1 MLNLLLGTDRIVLSR
16 MVMDQIHSAA
26 EQGLEGQILI
36 VPEQFSHEAERR
48 LCQVGGDTISRYAEV
63 LSFSRLSDRVASV
76 CGGAA
81 RAYLDRGGQ
90 LLTMALAAEQISS
103 RIKLYA
109 AVLRKPEFLC
119 DVVKMIE
126 EFRSYCLEP
135 GALLE
140 ASRHMEGQ
148 FAQKLEELGLLYE
161 AYLAVCANS
170 KADPSDKLYQLR
182 DRLENSDWAADKRFY
197 VDGFSDFTG
206 SELQVL
212 ETLMQQSKAVSVF
225 LSDGGHQS
233 PAEELVQQTA
243 RELKRLAQQ
252 LEVPCVLQRV
262 DQLADRNETV
272 QKLLNELFV
281 SAEPIPEVSDKISL
295 RQYDSVEEECRGA
308 ADRVKQLMQQG
319 ARCRDISVACTD
331 LNTYEAPLRSA
342 FRMAQIPVYY
352 AGETD
357 LLGKPVIGAVLHAL
371 EAASGAMEYED
382 MALYLKSGLPQ
393 VDQQRCDRLDNYAY
407 RWNLRGS
414 KWEQC
419 WDLHPRGF
427 GETWTEADHAELAE
441 LNESRSLALDSLI
454 GLRKRLFSAK
464 NTGEMVL
471 AFHTFLETVRLR
483 ERLEEQAAAFHASG
497 NGQLA
502 QELQQLYEILLQSLE
517 QTWLILGKTVRSP
530 EDFAKLYRLLLT
542 QYRVATIPAGLDQ
555 VHVSDLPDL
564 RHRQVCHL
572 LVLGASD
579 GQFPSYRVS
588 EGLLTEEE
596 RRNLARQG
604 VSIAPGRADQM
615 EQEMGRIASALA
627 AGSETLWLSCS
638 GQTPA
643 WLFRRAA
650 ALFPQSLCSEDKE
663 LFLDMETLAAWRLRH
678 EDRSDLHLPGLEEV
692 ENALRSLRA
701 YEFEKV
707 APKTVQGLYG
717 RQMYLSASR
726 IDKYAACRFA
736 FFLAYGLKAQ
746 PRRKAKLDPSVFGTF
761 VHAVLEQV
769 VRRVMELGGFRE
781 LEEAQLLSIAT
792 EEIDRY
798 ASLHFPEQAQRAAYL
813 FRRSQSEILDIVMDL
828 GEELKHSLFQ
838 PAACELEFSNAG
850 QLPPIEIRGE
860 DASCRI
866 SGFVDRVDL
875 YEEGGKTYVRVV
887 DYKTG
892 KKDFDYTDILNGAGL
907 QMLIYLFALRQYG
920 GELFRKTSLEPAG
933 VLYLPARKE
942 FTLTSPMPDDETV
955 AVKHMEER
963 RRKGLILDDAA
974 LLAAMEA
981 DPQNPRY
988 MPYSVGRQGLKGD
1001 LADQRQMILLERHV
1015 IRTLAAMTDSIASGE
1030 VGPNPVSRGQFGS
1043 CTFCDYR
1050 EVCHQD
1056 LCTHETRTLAA
1067 TPAAKFWE
1075 KLEQEEENH
1084 G

>member
-1 MLNLLLGTDRIVLSR
+1 
-16 MVMDQIHSAA
+16 
-26 EQGLEGQILI
+26 
-36 VPEQFSHEAERR
+36 
-48 LCQVGGDTISRYAEV
+48 
-63 LSFSRLSDRVASV
+63 
-76 CGGAA
+76 
-81 RAYLDRGGQ
+81 
-90 LLTMALAAEQISS
+90 MALAAEQIAS

-135 GALLE
+135 QALLD
-140 ASRHMEGQ
+140 AARQMEGQ

-161 AYLAVCANS
+161 AYLAVCANT
-170 KADPSDKLYQLR
+170 KADPSDKLYRLR
-182 DRLENSDWAADKRFY
+182 NSLESSDWAANKSFY

-212 ETLMQQSKAVSVF
+212 QTLMVQAKSLTVA
-225 LSDGGHQS
+225 LSDGGPQS
-233 PAEELVQQTA
+233 PAEELVQTTA
-243 RELKRLAQQ
+243 RELQRLAKQQ
-252 LEVPCVLQRV
+252 EIPCVLRRV
-262 DQLADRNETV
+262 DRVWERNPAI
-272 QKLLNELFV
+272 QSLLDLLFS
-281 SAEPIPEVSDKISL
+281 SAEPVPRMSDRIFL
-295 RQYDSVEEECRGA
+295 PQYDSVEEECRGA
-308 ADRVKQLMQQG
+308 AVRVKQLLQQG
-319 ARCRDISVACTD
+319 ARCREISVACTD
-331 LNTYEAPLRSA
+331 LAGYEAPLRAA
-342 FRMAQIPVYY
+342 FRMADIPTYY

-357 LLGKPVIGAVLHAL
+357 LLGKPVISAVLYAL
-371 EAASGAMEYED
+371 EAASGSMDYED
-382 MALYLKSGLPQ
+382 MALYLKSGLLRL
-393 VDQQRCDRLDNYAY
+393 DQRQCDRLDNYAY
-407 RWNLRGS
+407 RWNLRGT
-414 KWEQC
+414 KWEQP

-427 GETWTEADHAELAE
+427 GEVWSEADHTELAE
-441 LNESRSLALDSLI
+441 LNRVREQVMQPLLALRKSL
-454 GLRKRLFSAK
+454 FAAK

-471 AFHTFLETVRLR
+471 ALHTFLETVGLR
-483 ERLEEQAAAFHASG
+483 QRLEEQAAAFHADGS
-497 NGQLA
+497 GQLA
-502 QELQQLYEILLQSLE
+502 QELQQLYEILVQSLE

-530 EDFAKLYRLLLT
+530 EDFSKLYRLLLT

-564 RHRQVCHL
+564 RHRQVKNL

-596 RRNLARQG
+596 RRNLAKQG

-615 EQEMGRIASALA
+615 EQEMARIASALSA
-627 AGSETLWLSCS
+627 ASESLWMSCPS
-638 GQTPA
+638 QTPA

-650 ALFPQSLCSEDKE
+650 NLFPQSLCKQMNEQ
-663 LFLDMETLAAWRLRH
+663 FLDLETLAAWRIRH
-678 EDRSDLHLPGLEEV
+678 EDRSDPGIPELKQV
-692 ENALRSLRA
+692 ETALRSLRD
-701 YEFEKV
+701 YGFDHLD
-707 APKTVQGLYG
+707 PQTVKGLYG
-717 RQMYLSASR
+717 RQIYLSASR

-769 VRRVMELGGFRE
+769 VRRVMDLGGFRD
-781 LEEAQLLSIAT
+781 LEEQQLLAIAT

-813 FRRSQSEILDIVMDL
+813 FRRSQAEILDIVMDL
-828 GEELKHSLFQ
+828 GEELRNSLFQ
-838 PAACELEFSNAG
+838 PAACELEFSQTG

-860 DASCRI
+860 QASCRI

-875 YEEGGKTYVRVV
+875 YEENGRTYVRVV

-920 GELFRKTSLEPAG
+920 GELFQKSGLEPAG
-933 VLYLPARKE
+933 VLYLPARKV
-942 FTLTSPMPDDETV
+942 FTLTDPMPDDEKV
-955 AVKHMEER
+955 RAEHMEER
-963 RRKGLILDDAA
+963 RRKGLIRDDEAI
-974 LLAAMEA
+974 LAAMEA

-988 MPYSVGRQGLKGD
+988 MPYAVGKQGLKGD
-1001 LADQRQMILLERHV
+1001 LADHRQMILLERHV
-1015 IRTLAAMTDSIASGE
+1015 LRTLADMTDSIASGN

-1050 EVCHQD
+1050 DVCHRD
-1056 LCTHETRTLAA
+1056 LCAHEVRVLAA
-1067 TPAAKFWE
+1067 TSAVKFWE
-1075 KLEQEEENH
+1075 KLEREEEHH